1 MFQTFRNNLSTN
13 IQNTGFLKLSHG
25 HEMFWEISGN
35 INGTPVVFIHGGP
48 GARSMSIHQ
57 EFFDSNYWKA
67 IFYDQRGCG
76 KSKPSIDIENNNT
89 ELLIEDLEQLRK
101 HLNIDKWLLFGGSWG
116 STLALCYAIK
126 YPEKCLGLLLR
137 GIFLGTKSEIEWF
150 ICEMGRFFPEAYRNF
165 LSAFGFSI
173 ENNPSAEEI
182 LVKAYSRLF
191 DEDPKVHQPAAE
203 AWASYEISCATIE
216 YEHRRMTG
224 HSALSISRIEAHY
237 FKNNCFLKPDY
248 IMKNLEKLK
257 DLPITIIQGR
267 HDVICPPFSAFE
279 LKENL
284 NSCKLI
290 IVDDSGHS
298 AFEKGIKKAL
308 LEGMVHFKEILN

>member
-1 MFQTFRNNLSTN
+1 MFQTFRNNSSTN

-48 GARSMSIHQ
+48 GARSMSIHH
-57 EFFDSNYWKA
+57 EFFDSNFWKA

-89 ELLIEDLEQLRK
+89 ELLIEDLEKLRK
-101 HLNIDKWLLFGGSWG
+101 HLKIDKWLLFGGSWG

-137 GIFLGTKSEIEWF
+137 GIFLGTKSEIDWF
-150 ICEMGRFFPEAYRNF
+150 LCEMGRFFPEAYRKF

-173 ENNPSAEEI
+173 KNKPSAEEI

-191 DEDPKVHQPAAE
+191 DEDPTVHQPAAE

-284 NSCKLI
+284 NACELM
-290 IVDDSGHS
+290 IVDNSGHS
-298 AFEKGIKKAL
+298 AFESGIKKAL
-308 LEGMVHFKEILN
+308 ISSLNDIKIKIV

>member
-1 MFQTFRNNLSTN
+1 MFQTFRNNSSTN

-48 GARSMSIHQ
+48 GARSMSIHH
-57 EFFDSNYWKA
+57 EFFDSNFWKA

-89 ELLIEDLEQLRK
+89 ELLIEDLEKLRK
-101 HLNIDKWLLFGGSWG
+101 HLKIDKWLLFGGSWG

-137 GIFLGTKSEIEWF
+137 GIFLGTKSEIDWF
-150 ICEMGRFFPEAYRNF
+150 LCEMGRFFPEAYRTF

-173 ENNPSAEEI
+173 KNKPSAEEI

-191 DEDPKVHQPAAE
+191 DEDPTVHQPAAE

-248 IMKNLEKLK
+248 IMKNIEKLK

-284 NSCKLI
+284 NACELM
-290 IVDDSGHS
+290 IVDNSGHS
-298 AFEKGIKKAL
+298 AFESGIKKAL
-308 LEGMVHFKEILN
+308 ISSLNDIKIKIV

>member
-1 MFQTFRNNLSTN
+1 MFQTFRNNSSTN

-48 GARSMSIHQ
+48 GARSMSIHH
-57 EFFDSNYWKA
+57 EFFDSNFWKA

-89 ELLIEDLEQLRK
+89 ELLIEDLEKLRK
-101 HLNIDKWLLFGGSWG
+101 HLKIDKWLLFGGSWG

-137 GIFLGTKSEIEWF
+137 GIFLGTKSEIDWF
-150 ICEMGRFFPEAYRNF
+150 LCEMGRFFPEAYRKF

-173 ENNPSAEEI
+173 KNKPSAEEI

-191 DEDPKVHQPAAE
+191 DEDPTVHQPAAE

-248 IMKNLEKLK
+248 IMKNIEKLK

-284 NSCKLI
+284 NACELM
-290 IVDDSGHS
+290 IVDNSGHS
-298 AFEKGIKKAL
+298 AFESGIKKAL
-308 LEGMVHFKEILN
+308 ISSLNDIKIKIV